1 MRVSRASWL
10 AVLITALAACDV
22 SESELSHEGTEAQR
36 RLRCTE
42 LREHLAEVRVAEV
55 TVDREK
61 HRRAISRA
69 LGDGFVETCRGF
81 GEASIECGLAAADH
95 ATAAEC
101 LAAVTEE

>member
-1 MRVSRASWL
+1 MRVRRASWL
-10 AVLITALAACDV
+10 AVLFTTLAACDV
-22 SESELSHEGTEAQR
+22 SESDLSQDGTEAQR

-42 LREHLAEVRVAEV
+42 LREHLAEVRVAAV

-69 LGDGFVETCRGF
+69 LGDGFVETCLGY

-95 ATAAEC
+95 ATAAGC
-101 LAAVTEE
+101 LASVTEE